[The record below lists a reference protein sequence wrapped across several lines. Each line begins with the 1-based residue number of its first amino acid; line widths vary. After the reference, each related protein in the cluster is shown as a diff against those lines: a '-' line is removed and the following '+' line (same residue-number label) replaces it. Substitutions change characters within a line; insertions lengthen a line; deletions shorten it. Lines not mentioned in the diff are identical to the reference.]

1 YGGNQKVS
9 FAQAAAGGADV
20 VVLLHGDAQYPPER
34 IGDLLQP
41 IVAGDADFVF
51 GSRMIER
58 GGARRGRMPLK
69 KRIGNRVLS
78 RILNRL
84 TGASLSEW
92 FSGFRAY
99 RVSTLMEV
107 GLDDLPDGF
116 DFDVAVTVAL
126 LERGC
131 RIEEIPIPTRYAGEI
146 SRVPLVRT
154 GLQVLRHGL

>member
-1 YGGNQKVS
+1 RPSVLVADDASADGTVALARAWAAGTDLEAQVAVREANLGYGGNQKVS

-99 RVSTLMEV
+99 RVSTIMEV

-116 DFDVAVTVAL
+116 DFDVA
-126 LERGC
+126 
-131 RIEEIPIPTRYAGEI
+131 
-146 SRVPLVRT
+146 
-154 GLQVLRHGL
+154 